1 MGETIFR
8 QLNIYVQSG
17 DAQEAY
23 DNLEK
28 KNKSLE
34 KSVESLM
41 KKQKQ
46 ADEERKKGNKEAE
59 LEYKALGEE
68 INRNKKKIE
77 DNTSAMDRQAKKI
90 SGELSPSLRDLNASL
105 ARLTAEQKKASE
117 QDPGY
122 AERAKQII
130 EYRNAIDQAKNST
143 GLIAA
148 KFTEAKNRFGEF
160 ISDVKKIAAGV
171 LIGNTVQAIA
181 ENVIGSIQNTF
192 SQLKT
197 AYLER
202 KQATAELSAVTGAT
216 GKDLDYLK
224 SAAVDLKEIY
234 VDSGKAIISSS
245 VDITKA
251 FTIVGSAAPELLKNL
266 PALKAVTREAIIL
279 AQSSG
284 MTIEASANAITATM
298 NEFNLAADQS
308 RRVINVQAAGQKE
321 GAARISETVESLQN
335 LGPVLNNYN
344 ISLEQ
349 GIALIQTLSLK
360 NIKGAEAGT
369 MLREVVLKLAKEG
382 IGYKNGIF
390 DINFALD
397 EMRTK
402 HNNNADMLKIFGE
415 RATVGG
421 SILVEMQDKYK
432 SMTTAITGTN
442 EAYSQ
447 AATMLIDLEVAQKR
461 FSAASGE
468 SQKALSEK
476 LVPWMIKA
484 YTAGYD
490 FLQIIKDPSAMAKFY
505 NWIIILA
512 SAYVAYNASVIA
524 SNIAILYNTVVT
536 TANAVAKRTAA
547 IATNLYTL
555 AVNLLSGN
563 ITIATVATQVWAAA
577 TAAATGGLTLIIGA
591 LAAAGGALL
600 VYLNTQRESVKIA
613 SLLADVQLQ
622 AAKSTANER
631 AELELLLGIAKDETL
646 SKEKRLEAIKKINAI
661 SPEYLGNITLENI
674 NTQAATDAV
683 SKYIDTINR
692 KALAEALYSK
702 IKEKNVELITLQT
715 KKLGEEMGMLEKG
728 LDYFTKG
735 TAMQTLVIANQAK
748 SRVENTKA
756 IEAEIKALTDLY
768 KKKLQTGEVDI
779 QAPDKNNFGNLA
791 EGNPEG
797 DKDSKKAEKK
807 HAKDLS
813 EYLKFQEELY
823 HLREQATDKMLNQNQ
838 KEIAALAEKY
848 QKEQEKA
855 EHFLNTEIS
864 TREQYLEDVKKI
876 NEAYA
881 LEEAALKEKHNK
893 AFFAKE
899 YEDAIKQQELIFEVT
914 RNGYKQSLAS
924 GLITQREYNQLDR
937 ALTIAELKTKLDIS
951 EKYATKEFG
960 AVKKAKDDQL
970 TYVKA
975 VNKAIAT
982 DEIETSKEIASSV
995 AFITKLRKEG
1005 LNAQKKDSI
1014 DVTAEK
1020 LVLLKE
1026 EYLKMRDA
1034 HRDNEEEL
1042 LAIDQWYADQQKA
1055 ILSEGFSKTMNSI
1068 SEKISKYGS
1077 MLMNFVGNL
1086 AKIQT
1091 NHENAELAR
1100 DKKATDKKIKEY
1112 DRQLA
1117 QNRISKQTHD
1127 RLVEIANEEMA
1138 KKEDDLKRKQFQR
1151 NKNMQMAQAG
1161 INTAVAVTNALS
1173 TQPFYVGLAMAFVAA
1188 GMGAAEIAA
1197 IQSEEYVSSY
1207 GDGTRSFADGTRSLD
1222 GEAHSGPNGG
1232 NPIIDPTTGRIIAKI
1247 ERGEAIIPQ
1256 DATARNPQIIE
1267 MLLGPGRN
1275 RNITSLVTPA
1285 ANYNVSRTMD
1295 NIRYANGG
1303 YYQTSSNTA
1312 QNSSTKYVSDNS
1324 AMESLLRKN
1333 NELMEEQLATSKK
1346 TLAKPPLSL
1355 QNIDDA
1361 RRIQNLI
1368 TQYQLG

>member
-117 QDPGY
+117 QDPGF
-122 AERAKQII
+122 AERAKQIT

-197 AYLER
+197 AYIER
-202 KQATAELSAVTGAT
+202 KQATSELSAVTGAT

-245 VDITKA
+245 IDITKA

-505 NWIIILA
+505 NWLIILA
-512 SAYVAYNASVIA
+512 SAYVAYSASVIA

-577 TAAATGGLTLIIGA
+577 TATATGGLTLIIGA
-591 LAAAGGALL
+591 LAAVGGALL
-600 VYLNTQRESVKIA
+600 VYLNTQRESVRISK
-613 SLLADVQLQ
+613 LLADVQLE
-622 AAKSTANER
+622 ASKSISGQK
-631 AELELLLGIAKDETL
+631 AELESLLIIAKDVTI
-646 SKEKRLEAIKKINAI
+646 SDEKRAAAIQKINDLI
-661 SPEYLGNITLENI
+661 PDSIGLLTLQNI
-674 NTQAATDAV
+674 NTQEGIDLINKYTDALE
-683 SKYIDTINR
+683 R
-692 KALAEALYSK
+692 QAMAEALKSA
-702 IKEKNVELITLQT
+702 IKEKYIKLFALQT
-715 KKLGEEMGMLEKG
+715 TKLGEDASVLAKTADFIDYMTQGKG
-728 LDYFTKG
+728 ISHVVDERKK
-735 TAMQTLVIANQAK
+735 N
-748 SRVENTKA
+748 EEA
-756 IEAEIKALTDLY
+756 IRNEIKAMADLY
-768 KKKLQTGEVDI
+768 KEKVKNGEVDVA
-779 QAPDKNNFGNLA
+779 APDKNNFGNLA
-791 EGNPEG
+791 EGNPDG
-797 DKDSKKAEKK
+797 DKASKKAEKQ

-899 YEDAIKQQELIFEVT
+899 YEDAIKQQDLMFSALREKYAQDFEH
-914 RNGYKQSLAS
+914 
-924 GLITQREYNQLDR
+924 GLITKREQNQLTR
-937 ALTIAELKTKLDIS
+937 QLAIVEAETKLDIAN
-951 EKYATKEFG
+951 KYATKEFG
-960 AVKKAKDDQL
+960 AVKKAQDDEVKYRKDINAKIIDD
-970 TYVKA
+970 VKA
-975 VNKAIAT
+975 TAE
-982 DEIETSKEIASSV
+982 EIIESEKFIASLKKRQAV
-995 AFITKLRKEG
+995 AHGNDIIGQMEEELANLKANFE
-1005 LNAQKKDSI
+1005 AQKKLHS
-1014 DVTAEK
+1014 
-1020 LVLLKE
+1020 
-1026 EYLKMRDA
+1026 
-1034 HRDNEEEL
+1034 DNEEE
-1042 LAIDQWYADQQKA
+1042 INEITKTYAAEREKIIADSASKVLQK
-1055 ILSEGFSKTMNSI
+1055 I
-1068 SEKISKYGS
+1068 SNDISKYGN
-1077 MLMNFVGNL
+1077 MAMNFIGNL

-1091 NHENAELAR
+1091 NQENAELAR

-1117 QNRISKQTHD
+1117 QHRISKEVHD
-1127 RLVEIANEEMA
+1127 RLVEISNEEMA

-1256 DATARNPQIIE
+1256 DATARNPQVIE